1 MSTTRKSG
9 EAEKFISLLSVLFF
23 IKCFFSGGSGGGN
36 RFSSDVSYQNQD
48 DYINYDY
55 YYEYLEDDF
64 DESSNQGSD
73 PLSQNRFLANSPPA
87 GKPGTRGNPG
97 AGGGHVQ
104 GGKLRGRN
112 RVAVQSST
120 TRRPLP
126 SPQSPNP
133 SRFPF
138 TSDNSA
144 SVNSIDEQPR
154 YGNLNSC

>member
-1 MSTTRKSG
+1 M
-9 EAEKFISLLSVLFF
+9 
-23 IKCFFSGGSGGGN
+23 
-36 RFSSDVSYQNQD
+36 SYQNQD

-64 DESSNQGSD
+64 DESTNQGSD

-97 AGGGHVQ
+97 AGGGQVQ

-112 RVAVQSST
+112 RVAST

-133 SRFPF
+133 SSFPF

-144 SVNSIDEQPR
+144 SLNSIDEQPR
-154 YGNLNSC
+154 YGNLNSKIIKRLLYQVVTICFIQCHDVD